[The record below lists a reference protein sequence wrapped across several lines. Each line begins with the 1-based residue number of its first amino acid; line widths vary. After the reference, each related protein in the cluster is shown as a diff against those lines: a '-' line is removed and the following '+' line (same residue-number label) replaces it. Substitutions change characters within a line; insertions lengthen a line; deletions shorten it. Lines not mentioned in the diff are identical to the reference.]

1 MKKLI
6 KKVGGFRAQ
15 MVNQKGFSLTEI
27 LVTIGLL
34 AIISSIATV
43 GYTSYVNTGE
53 KQAIRTALNKMDS
66 AFNACMSFN
75 KFDGSKCDTPKK
87 IGFEKSPKH
96 KTTISKGQNDI
107 CLTVKKG
114 GLGSDIAGKAGL
126 RACIQYQNG
135 QMIRK
140 CFENKTNPK
149 TRAYCNTTGVCCS
162 VCNGACEV
170 GMGVRAPPS

>member
-96 KTTISKGQNDI
+96 EAKIIHKEQNGNI
-107 CLTVKKG
+107 CFTVKKG
-114 GLGSDIAGKAGL
+114 GLGSDIAGKTGL

-140 CFENKTNPK
+140 CFENKTNPNI
-149 TRAYCNTTGVCCS
+149 RAYCKVATGVCS
-162 VCNGACEV
+162 NNPALCE
-170 GMGVRAPPS
+170 